1 MRKRLK
7 TMTCLLL
14 AVILCVSALPFPVMA
29 ADAQAQASPEETA
42 ASAPSASRQPE
53 QNIQETP
60 VSSAEPVTITTP
72 EPTPT
77 PAAEPISTAEPTPE
91 SFGPTWPEAAAIPAV
106 EAEPVK
112 TVERPLVQV
121 IYHYYDDTQSG
132 ANSIADHAVT
142 SIHTYYTLAQMAD
155 AELAIPANNYPGKV
169 SVNTDDLHFRVLRGE
184 ADITALASYD
194 KKTGVVTLPPEY
206 LGHELTVEWYCPQSE
221 AVELPVRITM
231 SMYRNGAFSTET
243 KELTV
248 ASNADG
254 ISIPFTESIGLVV
267 SQNGID
273 LDESLYRLEDGKLHI
288 STPALGGDISV
299 TAYIPAMRAM
309 RAAKGNTAQ
318 IIHTRSAEQ
327 IYYGYYTSYYTAN
340 GNTAF
345 CLDPTVSGLNAGTY
359 NVSAWLTR
367 GTDDL
372 LIKMAYYLYGGPGY
386 DSVKHNLFDEPDSM
400 EAYGLCHAAA
410 SYVYLNDEG
419 AFKGLSAQV
428 IQHLKQVV
436 AAINEQPIPPEGFEV
451 FLYNVGSGTNQP
463 LMSWEYTPT
472 GSVEIRKVSGD
483 PAKTDGNPC
492 YSLAGA
498 VFGVYTGNG
507 AKLGNITTDESGKGQ
522 LDGIAA
528 GQNGLY
534 LLEEAAPK
542 GYAKHTERIPFEII
556 SGQTATVRVTNHPQ
570 GDPVTILLKKKDGD
584 ALSNTPQGSAD
595 LSGAQFTIR
604 YYKGL
609 YQTADELKGK
619 TPDRTWIVETD
630 RDGYATLLPKS
641 LVPGSD
647 PLYYASNG
655 TTPTI
660 PLGTVAIRESKS
672 PEGYLKNDTVFIRQ
686 VTTDGAMEAVNTY
699 NIPIV
704 PEEVIRGGVSV
715 QKWDAELDRQAQPQ
729 GDADL
734 AATLD
739 IYNRSKRSVIV
750 NGVSYA
756 PGEIVY
762 TLTTDAETGEA
773 ATAANLLPYGDY
785 ELVERSGGQP
795 QGYLNTGKISRK
807 FSITENGKI
816 VDLKTGAGAIKNN
829 IIRGGVY
836 IEKWDAE
843 LDKNK
848 AQGGGSLDVTVEI
861 ANIGKH
867 PVLVGGKE
875 YAPGEVVYTMALDS
889 EGRGST
895 PDAYYLPYSTY
906 EVRETAVS
914 EGYLATGILMRTFT
928 IREHG
933 EMVKLNTSD
942 TALKNNPIRGDLRG
956 VKISDSDGNRM
967 AGIPFEIRSL
977 TTGEAHVIVTDKNG
991 ELNTSSSWNL
1001 HSQNTNRGETDR
1013 DGIWFGSMDTL
1024 DDSLGALL
1032 YDDYR
1037 ITELPCEV
1045 NDDRELL
1052 SFDVSIYRHN
1062 TTVDLGTLTNDY
1074 VQKPE
1079 IFTTARDK
1087 ATDLQSAYASQET
1100 VILDT
1105 VYYSD
1110 LTPGREYLVKG
1121 SLMDSETG
1129 EATGITAQTPFR
1141 ALSDAGSVAVEFAFD
1156 STLLAGKSV
1165 VAFEELYGTDG
1176 TLLAEHKDISD
1187 EGQTVT
1193 FKNPEIRTTATGEN
1207 EAKQLTVH
1215 PKTVIYDMVEYAGL
1229 IPGKTYTLQGVLM
1242 DREKNAPLTVNG
1254 EEIRVEQEFTPKEAD
1269 GSVTVEFTLDSLA
1282 LAGKQAVV
1290 FEELYFDGLL
1300 IAEHR
1305 NISDEGQTV
1314 GFLRP
1319 MIGTSAAAEDG
1330 TKTVAVFETA
1340 KAVDTVAYEN
1350 LSPGQEYLLTGT
1362 LIDRETENPVSV
1374 NGKEV
1379 TASTVFTPESASG
1392 SAAVEFVFDSRSL
1405 QGKELVV
1412 FETLTHNESG
1422 TKLAEHADIDDEA
1435 QMVSVSMELP
1445 PEEPQSGKGAQTG
1458 RNGLPFWMLAVMGGA
1473 AAWAVLL
1480 VRYLRKNKRG

>member
-1 MRKRLK
+1 MKKRLK

-14 AVILCVSALPFPVMA
+14 AVILCVSVLPFPVMA
-29 ADAQAQASPEETA
+29 ADAQAQANPEEA
-42 ASAPSASRQPE
+42 AVPAPSASLPPE
-53 QNIQETP
+53 QDIQEM
-60 VSSAEPVTITTP
+60 P
-72 EPTPT
+72 EPTPA
-77 PAAEPISTAEPTPE
+77 PAAEPVPTAEPTPE
-91 SFGPTWPEAAAIPAV
+91 VFGPTWLEAAEPQAAVIPAV
-106 EAEPVK
+106 EAKPVK

-121 IYHYYDDTQSG
+121 IYHYYSDTQNSAG
-132 ANSIADHAVT
+132 SIADHAVT
-142 SIHTYYTLAQMAD
+142 STHTYYTLAQSSGAG
-155 AELAIPANNYPGKV
+155 LAIPANHYPGRV
-169 SVNTDDLHFRVLRGE
+169 PVYTDALHFRVLCGE

-194 KKTGVVTLPPEY
+194 AETGIVTLPQEY
-206 LGHELTVEWYCPQSE
+206 MGHGIEVEWYCPQSE
-221 AVELPVRITM
+221 VVELPVRVTM
-231 SMYRNGAFSTET
+231 SVYRNGVFSTET
-243 KELTV
+243 KKLNIS
-248 ASNADG
+248 SNADG
-254 ISIPFTESIGLVV
+254 ISIPLADAGSVTV
-267 SQNGID
+267 SQSGVD
-273 LDESLYRLEDGKLHI
+273 LDEASYQAGSGVLHL
-288 STPALGGDISV
+288 SAPALGGDISV
-299 TAYIPAMRAM
+299 TAYITAIRAM

-318 IIHTRSAEQ
+318 VVHTRSAEQ

-359 NVSAWLTR
+359 DVSGWLTR
-367 GTDDL
+367 GTGYDDL
-372 LIKMAYYLYGGPGY
+372 IKAAYYLYGGPGY
-386 DSVKHNLFDEPDSM
+386 DSVKHNLFGEPDSM

-410 SYVYLNDEG
+410 AYMWLDNED

-428 IQHLKQVV
+428 KQHLRQVV
-436 AAINEQPIPPEGFEV
+436 AAVDAQAMPPEGFEV
-451 FLYNVGSGTNQP
+451 FLYNVGSQTNQS

-472 GSVEIRKVSGD
+472 GSVEIQKVSGD

-498 VFGVYTGNG
+498 VFGIYTGNG
-507 AKLGNITTDESGKGQ
+507 ERLGGITTDESGKGR

-528 GQNGLY
+528 GQSGLY
-534 LLEEAAPK
+534 LLEETAPK
-542 GYAKHTERIPFEII
+542 GYAKHTEKIPFEIV
-556 SGQTATVRVTNHPQ
+556 SGQTAAVTVTNHPQ
-570 GDPVTILLKKKDGD
+570 GDPVTILLKKQDGNT
-584 ALSNTPQGSAD
+584 ASNTPQGNAD
-595 LSGAQFTIR
+595 LGGAQFTIR
-604 YYKGL
+604 YYQGL
-609 YQTADELKGK
+609 YQGADELKGK
-619 TPDRTWIVETD
+619 TPERTWIVETD
-630 RDGYATLLPKS
+630 RDGYAA
-641 LVPGSD
+641 
-647 PLYYASNG
+647 LYYASNG

-660 PLGTVAIRESKS
+660 PLGTVEIRESKS

-686 VTTDGAMEAVNTY
+686 VTADGEMEAVSTY
-699 NIPIV
+699 AIPIV
-704 PEEVIRGGVSV
+704 PEEVIRGGISV
-715 QKWDAELDRQAQPQ
+715 QKRDAEFDRPAQPQ

-739 IYNRSKRSVIV
+739 IYNRSESSVIV

-756 PGEIVY
+756 PGKIVY
-762 TLTTDAETGEA
+762 TLTTDAKTGA
-773 ATAANLLPYGDY
+773 ASTSADLLPFGDY
-785 ELVERSGGQP
+785 ELVERPGGQP
-795 QGYLNTGKISRK
+795 QGYLNTGKLRQA

-816 VDLKTGAGAIKNN
+816 VDLKTDAGAIKNDV
-829 IIRGGVY
+829 IRGGVY
-836 IEKWDAE
+836 VEKWDAE
-843 LDKNK
+843 LGENK

-861 ANIGKH
+861 ANIGEN

-875 YAPGEVVYTMALDS
+875 YAPGEVVYTMTLDR

-906 EVRETAVS
+906 EVRETVVS
-914 EGYLATGILMRTFT
+914 EGYLATGILTRTFT
-928 IREHG
+928 IRKHG
-933 EMVKLNTSD
+933 EMVRLDTAA

-956 VKISDSDGNRM
+956 VKISDSDGRRM

-977 TTGEAHVIVTDKNG
+977 TTGEAHIAVTDKNG
-991 ELNTSSSWNL
+991 EFNTASSWNP

-1013 DGIWFGSMDTL
+1013 DGIWFGSMDAL

-1037 ITELPCEV
+1037 LTELPCEA
-1045 NDDRELL
+1045 NADRELL
-1052 SFDVSIYRHN
+1052 SFDVSVYRHN

-1074 VQKPE
+1074 VQMPE

-1087 ATDLQSAYASQET
+1087 ATDLGSAYVSEET
-1100 VILDT
+1100 VLLDT
-1105 VYYSD
+1105 VYYSG
-1110 LTPGREYLVKG
+1110 LTPGREYLAKG
-1121 SLMDSETG
+1121 TLMDAGTG
-1129 EATGITAQTPFR
+1129 DATGITAQTPFR
-1141 ALSDAGSVAVEFAFD
+1141 ALSDNGSVTVEFVFD

-1165 VAFEELYGTDG
+1165 VVFEELYGADG

-1193 FKNPEIRTTATGEN
+1193 FQNPEIRTTATGEN

-1215 PKTVIYDMVEYAGL
+1215 PKTVIYDVVEYAGL

-1254 EEIRVEQEFTPKEAD
+1254 EEIRVEQEFTPEEAD
-1269 GSVTVEFTLDSLA
+1269 GSVTMEFTLDSLT

-1290 FEELYFDGLL
+1290 FEELYFDGLF

-1305 NISDEGQTV
+1305 DISDEGQTV
-1314 GFLRP
+1314 GFLTP

-1330 TKTVAVFETA
+1330 TKTVAVSETA
-1340 KAVDTVAYEN
+1340 KAVDTVTYEN

-1362 LIDRETENPVSV
+1362 LIDRETGNPVSI
-1374 NGKEV
+1374 NGKELTV
-1379 TASTVFTPESASG
+1379 STVFTPESESG

-1435 QMVSVSMELP
+1435 QMVSIGVEPP

-1458 RNGLPFWMLAVMGGA
+1458 RSGLPFWMLAVMSGA
-1473 AAWAVLL
+1473 AAGAVLL
-1480 VRYLRKNKRG
+1480 VWYLRKQKRKEQ

>member
-1 MRKRLK
+1 
-7 TMTCLLL
+7 MTCLLL

-42 ASAPSASRQPE
+42 ASAPSASRQPG
-53 QNIQETP
+53 QDIQETSVP
-60 VSSAEPVTITTP
+60 SAEPVTITTP

-112 TVERPLVQV
+112 TVERTLVQV

-132 ANSIADHAVT
+132 ANSIVDHAVT

-169 SVNTDDLHFRVLRGE
+169 SVSTDDLHFRVLCGE

-299 TAYIPAMRAM
+299 TAYIPAMRAI

-359 NVSAWLTR
+359 DVSAWLTR

-386 DSVKHNLFDEPDSM
+386 DSVKHNLFGEPDSM

-472 GSVEIRKVSGD
+472 GNVEIRKVSGD

-507 AKLGNITTDESGKGQ
+507 EKLGSITTDESGKGR

-528 GQNGLY
+528 GQSGLY
-534 LLEEAAPK
+534 LLEETAPK
-542 GYAKHTERIPFEII
+542 GYAKHTEKIPFEIV
-556 SGQTATVRVTNHPQ
+556 SGQTAVVTVTNHPQ
-570 GDPVTILLKKKDGD
+570 GDPVTILLKKQDD
-584 ALSNTPQGSAD
+584 DTASNIPQGSAD
-595 LSGAQFTIR
+595 LSGAQFTIQ
-604 YYKGL
+604 YYKGS

-672 PEGYLKNDTVFIRQ
+672 PEGYLKNNTVFIRQ
-686 VTTDGAMEAVNTY
+686 ITADGAMEAVNTY

-704 PEEVIRGGVSV
+704 PDNV
-715 QKWDAELDRQAQPQ
+715 
-729 GDADL
+729 
-734 AATLD
+734 
-739 IYNRSKRSVIV
+739 
-750 NGVSYA
+750 
-756 PGEIVY
+756 
-762 TLTTDAETGEA
+762 
-773 ATAANLLPYGDY
+773 
-785 ELVERSGGQP
+785 
-795 QGYLNTGKISRK
+795 
-807 FSITENGKI
+807 
-816 VDLKTGAGAIKNN
+816 
-829 IIRGGVY
+829 IRGGVY

-843 LDKNK
+843 LDENK
-848 AQGGGSLDVTVEI
+848 AQGGGFLDVTVEI
-861 ANIGKH
+861 INIGKH

-875 YAPGEVVYTMALDS
+875 CAPGEVVYTMTLDS

-914 EGYLATGILMRTFT
+914 EGYLATGVLTRTFT

-991 ELNTSSSWNL
+991 EFNTASSWNP
-1001 HSQNTNRGETDR
+1001 HSQHTNRGETER
-1013 DGIWFGSMDTL
+1013 DGIWFGSMDAL

-1037 ITELPCEV
+1037 ITELPCEA
-1045 NDDRELL
+1045 NADRELL

-1087 ATDLQSAYASQET
+1087 ATDLQSAYVSKET

-1105 VYYSD
+1105 VYYSG

-1129 EATGITAQTPFR
+1129 DATGITAQTPFR
-1141 ALSDAGSVAVEFAFD
+1141 ALSDAGSVTVEFSFD
-1156 STLLAGKSV
+1156 STLLAGKSIV
-1165 VAFEELYGTDG
+1165 VFEELYGVDG

-1193 FKNPEIRTTATGEN
+1193 FKNPEVRTTATGEN
-1207 EAKQLTVH
+1207 EAKQLAVH
-1215 PKTVIYDMVEYAGL
+1215 PKTVIYDEVEYAGL
-1229 IPGKTYTLQGVLM
+1229 IPGKTYTLQGILM

-1254 EEIRVEQEFTPKEAD
+1254 EEIRVKQKFTPKEAD

-1282 LAGKQAVV
+1282 IAGKQAVV

-1305 NISDEGQTV
+1305 DISDEGQTV
-1314 GFLRP
+1314 GFLTP

-1330 TKTVAVFETA
+1330 TKTVAVSETA

-1362 LIDRETENPVSV
+1362 LIDRETGNPVSV

-1435 QMVSVSMELP
+1435 QMVSVGVEPP

-1473 AAWAVLL
+1473 AAGAVLL

>member
-1 MRKRLK
+1 MKKRLK

-14 AVILCVSALPFPVMA
+14 AVILCVSVLPFPVMA

-42 ASAPSASRQPE
+42 TSAPSASRQPE
-53 QNIQETP
+53 QDIQETP
-60 VSSAEPVTITTP
+60 VPSAEPVTITTP

-77 PAAEPISTAEPTPE
+77 PAAEPVPTAEPTPE
-91 SFGPTWPEAAAIPAV
+91 GFGPTWPEAAESQVAA
-106 EAEPVK
+106 VK

-121 IYHYYDDTQSG
+121 IYHYYDDAQSG
-132 ANSIADHAVT
+132 ADSIADHVVT
-142 SIHTYYTLAQMAD
+142 STHIYDTLAQASG
-155 AELAIPANNYPGKV
+155 AGLAIPANHYPGRV
-169 SVNTDDLHFRVLRGE
+169 PVYTDALHFRVLCGE

-194 KKTGVVTLPPEY
+194 TETGIVTLPQEY
-206 LGHELTVEWYCPQSE
+206 MGNELTVEWYCPQSE
-221 AVELPVRITM
+221 AVELPVRVTM
-231 SMYRNGAFSTET
+231 SVYRNGAFSTET
-243 KELTV
+243 KKLNIS
-248 ASNADG
+248 SNADG
-254 ISIPFTESIGLVV
+254 ISIPLADAGSITV
-267 SQNGID
+267 SQSGVD
-273 LDESLYRLEDGKLHI
+273 LDEASYQAGDGKLHL
-288 STPALGGDISV
+288 SAPALGGDISV
-299 TAYIPAMRAM
+299 TAYIPAVRPM
-309 RAAKGNTAQ
+309 RAAKGNTVQ
-318 IIHTRSAEQ
+318 VVHTRSAEQ

-359 NVSAWLTR
+359 DVSGWLRR
-367 GTDDL
+367 GADDL

-386 DSVKHNLFDEPDSM
+386 DSVKHNLFGEPDSL

-410 SYVYLNDEG
+410 SYVYLNDEE

-428 IQHLKQVV
+428 KQHLRQVV
-436 AAINEQPIPPEGFEV
+436 ATVDAQPMPPERFEV

-472 GSVEIRKVSGD
+472 GNVEVRKVSGD

-507 AKLGNITTDESGKGQ
+507 AKLGSITTDESGKGR
-522 LDGIAA
+522 LDSIAA
-528 GQNGLY
+528 GQSGLY
-534 LLEEAAPK
+534 LLEETAPK
-542 GYAKHTERIPFEII
+542 GYAKHTEKIPFEIV
-556 SGQTATVRVTNHPQ
+556 SGQTTAVTVTNYPQ
-570 GDPVTILLKKKDGD
+570 GDPVTILLKKRDGD
-584 ALSNTPQGSAD
+584 TASNTPQGSAD
-595 LSGAQFTIR
+595 LGGAQFTIQ

-609 YQTADELKGK
+609 YSSTGELTGK
-619 TPDRTWIVETD
+619 IPERTWIVETD
-630 RDGYATLLPKS
+630 RDGYAALLPQS

-660 PLGTVAIRESKS
+660 PLGTVAIWESKS

-686 VTTDGAMEAVNTY
+686 ITADGAMEAVNTY
-699 NIPIV
+699 NMPIV
-704 PEEVIRGGVSV
+704 PEGVIRGGVSV

-734 AATLD
+734 AAKLD
-739 IYNRSKRSVIV
+739 IYNRSKNSVIV

-762 TLTTDAETGEA
+762 TLTTDAETGAA
-773 ATAANLLPYGDY
+773 ATANNLLPYGDY

-795 QGYLNTGKISRK
+795 QGYLNTGKTNQK
-807 FSITENGKI
+807 FSIRENGKI

-829 IIRGGVY
+829 VIRGGVY

-843 LDKNK
+843 LDENK

-861 ANIGKH
+861 TNIGKH

-875 YAPGEVVYTMALDS
+875 YAPGEVVYTMTLDS

-914 EGYLATGILMRTFT
+914 EGYLAAGVLTRTFT
-928 IREHG
+928 IRKHG
-933 EMVKLNTSD
+933 EMVRLNTSD
-942 TALKNNPIRGDLRG
+942 TALKNNPIRGNLRG
-956 VKISDSDGNRM
+956 VKISDSDGKRM

-977 TTGEAHVIVTDKNG
+977 TTGEAHVAVTDKNG
-991 ELNTSSSWNL
+991 EFNTASSWNP

-1013 DGIWFGSMDTL
+1013 DGIWFGSMDAL

-1037 ITELPCEV
+1037 LTELPCEA
-1045 NDDRELL
+1045 NADRELL

-1087 ATDLQSAYASQET
+1087 ATDLGSAYVSEET
-1100 VILDT
+1100 VLLDT
-1105 VYYSD
+1105 VYYSG
-1110 LTPGREYLVKG
+1110 LTPGREYLAKG
-1121 SLMDSETG
+1121 TLMDAGTG
-1129 EATGITAQTPFR
+1129 EVAGITAQTPFR
-1141 ALSDAGSVAVEFAFD
+1141 ALSDNGSVTVEFVFD

-1165 VAFEELYGTDG
+1165 VVFEELYGADG

-1193 FKNPEIRTTATGEN
+1193 FQNPEIRTTAMGEN

-1215 PKTVIYDMVEYAGL
+1215 PKTVIYDVVEYMGL

-1254 EEIRVEQEFTPKEAD
+1254 EKIRVEQAFTPKEAD
-1269 GSVTVEFTLDSLA
+1269 GSVTMEFTLDSLA

-1290 FEELYFDGLL
+1290 FEKLYFDGLL

-1305 NISDEGQTV
+1305 DISDEGQTV
-1314 GFLRP
+1314 GFLTP

-1330 TKTVAVFETA
+1330 TKTVAVSETA
-1340 KAVDTVAYEN
+1340 KAVDTVTYEN
-1350 LSPGQEYLLTGT
+1350 LSLGQEYLLTGT
-1362 LIDRETENPVSV
+1362 LIDRETGNPVSI
-1374 NGKEV
+1374 NGKEL
-1379 TASTVFTPESASG
+1379 TASTVFTPDSASG

-1435 QMVSVSMELP
+1435 QMVSIGVEPP

-1458 RNGLPFWMLAVMGGA
+1458 RSGLPFWMLAVMGGA
-1473 AAWAVLL
+1473 AAGAVLL
-1480 VRYLRKNKRG
+1480 VCYLRKNKRG

>member
-1 MRKRLK
+1 MKKRLK

-14 AVILCVSALPFPVMA
+14 AVILCVSVLPFPVMA
-29 ADAQAQASPEETA
+29 ANAQAQANPEETA
-42 ASAPSASRQPE
+42 APAPSASRQPE
-53 QNIQETP
+53 QDIQETP
-60 VSSAEPVTITTP
+60 VPSAEPVTTTTS

-77 PAAEPISTAEPTPE
+77 PAAEPVPTVEPTPE
-91 SFGPTWPEAAAIPAV
+91 SFGPTWPEAAVIPAV

-121 IYHYYDDTQSG
+121 IYHYYDDTQNSVD
-132 ANSIADHAVT
+132 SIADYAVT
-142 SIHTYYTLAQMAD
+142 STHAYYTLAQTSD
-155 AELAIPANNYPGKV
+155 AGLAIPANHYPGRV
-169 SVNTDDLHFRVLRGE
+169 PVYTDALHFRVLCGE
-184 ADITALASYD
+184 TDITALASYD
-194 KKTGVVTLPPEY
+194 AETGIVTLPQEY
-206 LGHELTVEWYCPQSE
+206 MGHELTVEWYCPQSE

-243 KELTV
+243 KKLNV
-248 ASNADG
+248 ASNAGG

-273 LDESLYRLEDGKLHI
+273 LDESLYRLDDGKLHI
-288 STPALGGDISV
+288 SAPALGGDISV

-318 IIHTRSAEQ
+318 VVHTRSAEQ

-359 NVSAWLTR
+359 DVSAWLTR

-386 DSVKHNLFDEPDSM
+386 DSVKHNLFGEPDSM
-400 EAYGLCHAAA
+400 EAYGLCHATA

-428 IQHLKQVV
+428 IKHLKQVV

-472 GSVEIRKVSGD
+472 GSVEVRKVSGD

-507 AKLGNITTDESGKGQ
+507 EKLGSITTDESGKGR
-522 LDGIAA
+522 LDGIAV

-542 GYAKHTERIPFEII
+542 GYAKHTEKIPFEIV
-556 SGQTATVRVTNHPQ
+556 SGQTAAVTVTNHPQ
-570 GDPVTILLKKKDGD
+570 GDPVTILLKKQDGD
-584 ALSNTPQGSAD
+584 TASNTPQGSAD
-595 LSGAQFTIR
+595 LSGAQFTIQ
-604 YYKGL
+604 YYKGS

-630 RDGYATLLPKS
+630 RDGYAILLPKS
-641 LVPGSD
+641 LIPGSD

-686 VTTDGAMEAVNTY
+686 ITADGAMEAVNTY
-699 NIPIV
+699 NMPIV
-704 PEEVIRGGVSV
+704 PEGV
-715 QKWDAELDRQAQPQ
+715 
-729 GDADL
+729 
-734 AATLD
+734 
-739 IYNRSKRSVIV
+739 
-750 NGVSYA
+750 
-756 PGEIVY
+756 
-762 TLTTDAETGEA
+762 
-773 ATAANLLPYGDY
+773 
-785 ELVERSGGQP
+785 
-795 QGYLNTGKISRK
+795 
-807 FSITENGKI
+807 
-816 VDLKTGAGAIKNN
+816 
-829 IIRGGVY
+829 IRGGVY

-843 LDKNK
+843 LDENK

-875 YAPGEVVYTMALDS
+875 YAPGEVVYTMTLDS

-914 EGYLATGILMRTFT
+914 EGYLATGVLTRIFT
-928 IREHG
+928 IRRHG
-933 EMVKLNTSD
+933 EMVRLD
-942 TALKNNPIRGDLRG
+942 TTDMALKNNPIRGDLRG

-977 TTGEAHVIVTDKNG
+977 TTGEAHIIVTDKNG
-991 ELNTSSSWNL
+991 ELNTSSSWNP

-1013 DGIWFGSMDTL
+1013 DGIWFGSMNAL

-1037 ITELPCEV
+1037 LTELPCEA
-1045 NDDRELL
+1045 NADRELL
-1052 SFDVSIYRHN
+1052 SFDVSIYRYN

-1087 ATDLQSAYASQET
+1087 AMDLGSAYVSKET

-1105 VYYSD
+1105 VYYSG
-1110 LTPGREYLVKG
+1110 LTPGREYLAKG
-1121 SLMDSETG
+1121 TLMDAGTED
-1129 EATGITAQTPFR
+1129 ATGITAQTPFR
-1141 ALSDAGSVAVEFAFD
+1141 ALSDAGSVTVEFSFD
-1156 STLLAGKSV
+1156 STLLAGKSIV
-1165 VAFEELYGTDG
+1165 VFEELYGVDG
-1176 TLLAEHKDISD
+1176 TLLAEHKNISD
-1187 EGQTVT
+1187 EGQTVR
-1193 FKNPEIRTTATGEN
+1193 FKNPEVRTTATGEN
-1207 EAKQLTVH
+1207 EAKQLAVH
-1215 PKTVIYDMVEYAGL
+1215 PKTVIYDEVEYAGL
-1229 IPGKTYTLQGVLM
+1229 IPGKTYTLQGILM

-1254 EEIRVEQEFTPKEAD
+1254 EEIRVKQKFTPKEAD

-1282 LAGKQAVV
+1282 IAGKQAVV

-1305 NISDEGQTV
+1305 DISDEGQTV
-1314 GFLRP
+1314 GFLTP
-1319 MIGTSAAAEDG
+1319 MIGTSAVAEDG
-1330 TKTVAVFETA
+1330 TKTVAVSETA

-1362 LIDRETENPVSV
+1362 LIDRETGNPVSV

-1435 QMVSVSMELP
+1435 QMVSVGVEPP

-1458 RNGLPFWMLAVMGGA
+1458 RGGLPFWMLAVMGGA
-1473 AAWAVLL
+1473 AAGAVLL

>member
-1 MRKRLK
+1 
-7 TMTCLLL
+7 
-14 AVILCVSALPFPVMA
+14 MA
-29 ADAQAQASPEETA
+29 GPTPTA
-42 ASAPSASRQPE
+42 E
-53 QNIQETP
+53 
-60 VSSAEPVTITTP
+60 P
-72 EPTPT
+72 EPTP
-77 PAAEPISTAEPTPE
+77 ED
-91 SFGPTWPEAAAIPAV
+91 FGPTWPEAAVLPAV

-132 ANSIADHAVT
+132 AGSIADYMVT
-142 SIHTYYTLAQMAD
+142 SVHAYYTLAQMVD

-169 SVNTDDLHFRVLRGE
+169 PVSTDDLHFRVLCGE

-194 KKTGVVTLPPEY
+194 EKTGVVTLPPEY

-243 KELTV
+243 KKLNIS
-248 ASNADG
+248 SNADG
-254 ISIPFTESIGLVV
+254 ISIPLADAGSVTV
-267 SQNGID
+267 SQSGVD
-273 LDESLYRLEDGKLHI
+273 LDEALYQAGDSKLHL
-288 STPALGGDISV
+288 SAPALGGDISI
-299 TAYIPAMRAM
+299 TAYIPAIRAM
-309 RAAKGNTAQ
+309 RAAKGNTTQ
-318 IIHTRSAEQ
+318 VVHTRSAEQ

-359 NVSAWLTR
+359 DVSGWLTR
-367 GTDDL
+367 GIGHDDL
-372 LIKMAYYLYGGPGY
+372 IKAAYYLYGGPGY
-386 DSVKHNLFDEPDSM
+386 GSVKHNLFGDPDSM

-410 SYVYLNDEG
+410 AYMWLDDEE

-436 AAINEQPIPPEGFEV
+436 AAINEQPMPPEGFEV
-451 FLYNVGSGTNQP
+451 FLYNVGSETNQS

-472 GSVEIRKVSGD
+472 GNVEIRKVSGD

-507 AKLGNITTDESGKGQ
+507 EKLGSITTDESGKGR
-522 LDGIAA
+522 LDGIAV

-542 GYAKHTERIPFEII
+542 GYAKHTEKIPFEIV
-556 SGQTATVRVTNHPQ
+556 SGQTAAVTVINYPQ
-570 GDPVTILLKKKDGD
+570 GDPVTILLKKRDGD
-584 ALSNTPQGSAD
+584 TASNAPQGSAD
-595 LSGAQFTIR
+595 LSGAQFTIQ

-609 YQTADELKGK
+609 YSSTGELTGK
-619 TPDRTWIVETD
+619 IPERTWIVETD
-630 RDGYATLLPKS
+630 RDGYAALLPQS

-660 PLGTVAIRESKS
+660 PLGTLAIWESKS

-686 VTTDGAMEAVNTY
+686 ITADGAMEAVNTY
-699 NIPIV
+699 NMPIV

-715 QKWDAELDRQAQPQ
+715 QKWDAELDRPAQPQ
-729 GDADL
+729 GDASL

-739 IYNRSKRSVIV
+739 IYNRSKNSVIV
-750 NGVSYA
+750 NGASYE

-785 ELVERSGGQP
+785 ELVERPGGQP
-795 QGYLNTGKISRK
+795 QGYLNTGKISQK
-807 FSITENGKI
+807 FSIRENGKI

-829 IIRGGVY
+829 VIRGGVY
-836 IEKWDAE
+836 IEKRDAE
-843 LDKNK
+843 LDENK

-875 YAPGEVVYTMALDS
+875 YAPGEVVYTMTLDS

-906 EVRETAVS
+906 EVREIAVS
-914 EGYLATGILMRTFT
+914 EGYLAAGVLTRTFT
-928 IREHG
+928 IRKHG
-933 EMVKLNTSD
+933 EMVRLDTED

-991 ELNTSSSWNL
+991 ELNTSSSWNP

-1013 DGIWFGSMDTL
+1013 DGIWFGSMDAL
-1024 DDSLGALL
+1024 DDSSGALL

-1037 ITELPCEV
+1037 ITELPCEA
-1045 NDDRELL
+1045 NEDRELL
-1052 SFDVSIYRHN
+1052 FFDVSIYRHN
-1062 TTVDLGTLTNDY
+1062 ITLDLGTLTNDY

-1087 ATDLQSAYASQET
+1087 ATDLQSAYVSEET

-1105 VYYSD
+1105 VYYSG

-1129 EATGITAQTPFR
+1129 EAMDITVQTPFR
-1141 ALSDAGSVAVEFAFD
+1141 TLSDAGSVSVEFAFD
-1156 STLLAGKSV
+1156 STLLAGKSI
-1165 VAFEELYGTDG
+1165 VAFEELYGVDG

-1187 EGQTVT
+1187 EDQTVT
-1193 FKNPEIRTTATGEN
+1193 FKNPEICTTAMGEN

-1215 PKTVIYDMVEYAGL
+1215 PKTVIYDAVEYAGL

-1254 EEIRVEQEFTPKEAD
+1254 EEIRVEQEFIPKEAD

-1305 NISDEGQTV
+1305 DISDEGQTV
-1314 GFLRP
+1314 GFLTP

-1330 TKTVAVFETA
+1330 TKTVAVSETS

-1350 LSPGQEYLLTGT
+1350 LFPGQEYLLTGT
-1362 LIDRETENPVSV
+1362 LIDRETGNPVSV

-1392 SAAVEFVFDSRSL
+1392 SAAVQFVFDSRSL

-1412 FETLTHNESG
+1412 FETLTHKETG

-1435 QMVSVSMELP
+1435 QMVSVGVEP
-1445 PEEPQSGKGAQTG
+1445 PTEEPERGKGAQTG
-1458 RNGLPFWMLAVMGGA
+1458 RGGLPFWMLAVMGGA
-1473 AAWAVLL
+1473 IIGALML
-1480 VRYLRKNKRG
+1480 VWYLRKNKCG